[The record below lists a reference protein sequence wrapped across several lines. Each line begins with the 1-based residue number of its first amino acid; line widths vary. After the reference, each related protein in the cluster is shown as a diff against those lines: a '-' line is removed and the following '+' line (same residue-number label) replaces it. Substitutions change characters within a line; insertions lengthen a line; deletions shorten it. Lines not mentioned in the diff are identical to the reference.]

1 MIVQFETT
9 IVMITTTAKIRT
21 IIGITI
27 ITTIITTI
35 ILVAMNITSLF
46 GSDNLELQVAQ
57 DAV

>member
-27 ITTIITTI
+27 ITTIILI
-35 ILVAMNITSLF
+35 VMNITSLF